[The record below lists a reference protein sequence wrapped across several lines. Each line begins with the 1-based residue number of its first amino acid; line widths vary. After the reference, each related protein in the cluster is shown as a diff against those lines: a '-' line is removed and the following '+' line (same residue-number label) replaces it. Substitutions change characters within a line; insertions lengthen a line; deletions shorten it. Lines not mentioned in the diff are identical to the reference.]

1 MSIEIVLLLL
11 GMGAVIGFLAG
22 LLGIGGGMLMV
33 PFVTMVLSSTGF
45 PPEHTVRVA
54 IATSLTTILFTSISS
69 VRAHHRRG
77 AVLWPQVRS
86 LAPGIVLGS
95 LGGAQ
100 IAGLISGPFL
110 AGFFALFVSMTATQM
125 LLSKPP
131 QGTGDAPK
139 VALPGAPTMFG
150 VGGLI
155 GTISALV
162 GAGGGFLTVPFL
174 TSRGVQIQKAVA
186 SSAACGFPIALAG
199 SAGYVISGWNANL
212 PGQMLGYVY
221 VPALVFI
228 VISSVLTAPLGART
242 AHNMPTAQLK
252 KVFAL
257 LLYAVAAYMFW
268 KAVQTA

>member
-1 MSIEIVLLLL
+1 MSIEIALLLL

-33 PFVTMVLSSTGF
+33 PFVTMVLSATGF

-77 AVLWPQVRS
+77 AVLWPTVRS

-100 IAGLISGPFL
+100 VAGLLRGPLL
-110 AGFFALFVSMTATQM
+110 AGLFAVFVSLTATQM
-125 LLSKPP
+125 LRARPAP
-131 QGTGDAPK
+131 AAGTEGARP
-139 VALPGAPTMFG
+139 LPGSAGMFG

-155 GTISALV
+155 GVISALV

-174 TSRGVQIQKAVA
+174 SGRGVTMQKAVA

-199 SAGYVISGWNANL
+199 SIGYVISGWNAGL
-212 PGQMLGYVY
+212 PGPMLGYVY
-221 VPALVFI
+221 TPALVFI
-228 VISSVLTAPLGART
+228 VISSVLTAPLGAKT
-242 AHNMPTAQLK
+242 AHAMPTAQLK

-257 LLYAVAAYMFW
+257 LLYGVAAYMLW
-268 KAVQTA
+268 KALNP

>member
-1 MSIEIVLLLL
+1 MSIEIALLLL

-33 PFVTMVLSSTGF
+33 PFVTLVLSSTGF

-77 AVLWPQVRS
+77 AVLWPVVRS
-86 LAPGIVLGS
+86 LAPGIVVGS
-95 LGGAQ
+95 LVGAQ
-100 IAGLISGPFL
+100 VAGLLRGPWL
-110 AGFFALFVSMTATQM
+110 AGFFAAFVSMTATQM
-125 LLSKPP
+125 LRSKPASAAA
-131 QGTGDAPK
+131 QERG
-139 VALPGAPTMFG
+139 LPGAPAMFG

-174 TSRGVQIQKAVA
+174 SGRGVQMQKAVA

-199 SAGYVISGWNANL
+199 SIGYVVAGWGAGL
-212 PGQMLGYVY
+212 PGPMLGYVY
-221 VPALVFI
+221 LPALVFI
-228 VISSVLTAPLGART
+228 VISSVLTAPLGARV
-242 AHNMPTAQLK
+242 AHAMPTAQLK
-252 KVFAL
+252 KVFAC
-257 LLYAVAAYMFW
+257 LLYGVAAYMFW
-268 KAVQTA
+268 KAFNP

>member
-1 MSIEIVLLLL
+1 MSIEIALLLL
-11 GMGAVIGFLAG
+11 FMGAIIGFLAG

-33 PFVTMVLSSTGF
+33 PFVTLVLSTTGF

-77 AVLWPQVRS
+77 AVQWPVVRS

-95 LGGAQ
+95 LAGAQ
-100 IAGLISGPFL
+100 VAGLLRGPLL
-110 AGFFALFVSMTATQM
+110 AGLFALFVSFTATQM
-125 LLSKPP
+125 LLSRPAGAAGAAEPKP
-131 QGTGDAPK
+131 
-139 VALPGAPTMFG
+139 LPGNAGMFG

-155 GTISALV
+155 GVISALV

-174 TSRGVQIQKAVA
+174 SSRGVTMQKAVA

-199 SAGYVISGWNANL
+199 SLGYVVAGWDAGL
-212 PGQMLGYVY
+212 PGPMLGYVF
-221 VPALVFI
+221 VPALVCI
-228 VISSVLTAPLGART
+228 VISSVLTAPLGARV
-242 AHNMPTAQLK
+242 AHAMPTAQLK

-257 LLYAVAAYMFW
+257 LLYGVAGYMFW
-268 KAVQTA
+268 KAFSG